1 MDSFEGKVV
10 IVTGASEGIGARL
23 ATVLGARGAKL
34 VLTARN
40 EAKLRGSAEPDGVA
54 VAGDLTE
61 EATRRAVIAAAMER
75 FGKIDILI
83 NNAGRGSYFA
93 PSDAPLDDTRAL
105 FELNFFAPLHLAQ
118 LATPYLIQT
127 RGTIVNVSSIAGQI
141 SLPWLSLYSASKFA
155 LASLTSTQRMEL
167 RRHGVNVM
175 GVFPG
180 YVQTDFQAHATG
192 DAPPARVVQGKRFA
206 VSVERCVDA
215 IVTGIEHRREMV
227 VTPRFGWALV
237 WLNRF
242 LPRVVESRM
251 ERV

>member
-1 MDSFEGKVV
+1 MNPFEGKVV

-23 ATVLGARGAKL
+23 AAVLGGRGAKL

-40 EAKLRGSAEPDGVA
+40 EAKLKAAPVPNA
-54 VAGDLTE
+54 LIVAGDLTQE
-61 EATRRAVIAAAMER
+61 STRRAVIAGAAER
-75 FGKIDILI
+75 FGRIDILV
-83 NNAGRGSYFA
+83 NNAGRGSYYA
-93 PSDAPLDDTRAL
+93 PSAAPLDDTRAL
-105 FELNFFAPLHLAQ
+105 FELNFFAPLQLAQ
-118 LATPYLIQT
+118 LATPYLRQT
-127 RGTIVNVSSIAGQI
+127 RGTLVNVSSIAGQI

-215 IVTGIEHRREMV
+215 IVAGIEQRREIV